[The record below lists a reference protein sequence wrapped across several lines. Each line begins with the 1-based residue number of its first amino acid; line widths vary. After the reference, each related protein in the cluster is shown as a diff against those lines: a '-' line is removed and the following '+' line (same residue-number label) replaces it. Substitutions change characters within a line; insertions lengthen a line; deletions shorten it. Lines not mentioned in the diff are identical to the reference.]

1 MPASLFDLLSGV
13 RPASHPVAFGP
24 HGACDI
30 ARMRAD
36 VAHNA
41 ARIAATG
48 ARSGLLI
55 AGDSYLFAVGLY
67 ALLTAGARAV
77 LPPNLQPATRASFG
91 ASCDLVVGD
100 DAAGATAFRIERGA
114 SDPGPLPPLERAGA
128 ALDFFTSGSTGEPKR
143 IVKMLRQLD
152 TECAMLEQVFGELLG
167 GAPVHA
173 TVTHQHI
180 YGLTFKI
187 LFSLAGGRPFAGPQQ
202 ETWEGLFAALDRPS
216 LIVTSPAHL
225 TRLGGLDALPEALR
239 PRLVLTGGAPL
250 PFAAAQDAA
259 RVFGALP
266 QELFGS
272 TETGVVA
279 GRRQETADPPWRP
292 WPGIRVE
299 RREDGQLRVWTPFVE
314 EEGWFDLA
322 DRVEVEEDGAF
333 RLQGRAD
340 RIAKVEGKRVSLPEV
355 EACALALPWIAAIAV
370 AQPEASGRLGAV
382 ARLTQSGREELER
395 LGKFRFEQMLRRSLR
410 ESLDQAAVPR
420 RWRFVDTMPEDGM
433 GKRRRTDVEALL
445 RQQDAP

>member
-1 MPASLFDLLSGV
+1 M
-13 RPASHPVAFGP
+13 AFGGE
-24 HGACDI
+24 GA
-30 ARMRAD
+30 RSLERLRAD

-41 ARIAATG
+41 ARIAAGG

-55 AGDSYLFAVGLY
+55 AGDSYWFAVGLY
-67 ALLTAGARAV
+67 ALLRAGARAV
-77 LPPNLQPATRASFG
+77 LPPNLQPATRVTFG

-100 DAAGATAFRIERGA
+100 EAAGAGA
-114 SDPGPLPPLERAGA
+114 LALQAGSTDPGPLAPLDPDRA

-152 TECAMLEQVFGELLG
+152 TECAMLERVFGATLA

-180 YGLTFKI
+180 YGLTFK
-187 LFSLAGGRPFAGPQQ
+187 LLWSLAGGRAFGRPQH
-202 ETWEGLFAALDRPS
+202 ETWEGLFAALDGPA

-225 TRLGGLDALPEALR
+225 TRLGGLPPLPAALR

-250 PFAAAQDAA
+250 PYAAAQDAA
-259 RVFGALP
+259 RVLGTLP

-279 GRRQETADPPWRP
+279 GRRQAVPDPPWRP

-299 RREDGQLRVWTPFVE
+299 SLEDGLLRVWTPFVE
-314 EEGWFDLA
+314 GDGHFDLA
-322 DRVEVEEDGAF
+322 DRVELAEEGCF
-333 RLQGRAD
+333 RLRGRAD

-370 AQPEASGRLGAV
+370 AQPEANGRLGAV
-382 ARLTQSGREELER
+382 ARLTHEGREALAR
-395 LGKFRFEQMLRRSLR
+395 LGKFRFEQTLRRALR
-410 ESLDQAAVPR
+410 EGLEQVAIPR
-420 RWRFVDTMPEDGM
+420 RWRFVETMPEDGM
-433 GKRRRTDVEALL
+433 GKRRRTEVEALL
-445 RQQDAP
+445 RRQDRT